1 MTAERK
7 SVGSSLEKKKKNIKR
22 VENQEKK
29 KRSQQEVEAG
39 EKRLR

>member
-7 SVGSSLEKKKKNIKR
+7 SVGSSLEKKKNIKR
-22 VENQEKK
+22 VEKQKK
-29 KRSQQEVEAG
+29 EKRSQHEMEAG